1 MKPCEDIF
9 NYFSGGF
16 SSTDASQDPKCEV
29 KFDKEGLIDI
39 VNCQRA
45 RILRHCAFQRPEKSK
60 VEVNLLDTHCVQSTS
75 EINAEDE
82 TGVNHYLTYLFTT
95 PSVEL
100 NLILFNP
107 ELTIFAC
114 EIGYYLNNE
123 TGENSK
129 LDVKGMI
136 SKPVIICDGSVDF
149 KNSGRKS

>member
-1 MKPCEDIF
+1 M
-9 NYFSGGF
+9 
-16 SSTDASQDPKCEV
+16 
-29 KFDKEGLIDI
+29 KFDKEGLIVI

-45 RILRHCAFQRPEKSK
+45 RILRQCAFQRPEKSK
-60 VEVNLLDTHCVQSTS
+60 VEVNLLDAHCVQSTS

-107 ELTIFAC
+107 ELTIFEC
-114 EIGYYLNNE
+114 KIGYNLDNE
-123 TGENSK
+123 AGENSK

-136 SKPVIICDGSVDF
+136 CKQDF
-149 KNSGRKS
+149 IFGILG

>member
-1 MKPCEDIF
+1 M
-9 NYFSGGF
+9 
-16 SSTDASQDPKCEV
+16 

-45 RILRHCAFQRPEKSK
+45 RILRQCAFHRPEKSK
-60 VEVNLLDTHCVQSTS
+60 VEVNLLDAHCVQSTS
-75 EINAEDE
+75 EINAEDG

-114 EIGYYLNNE
+114 KIGYYLDNE
-123 TGENSK
+123 AGENSK